1 MKPFLA
7 QGRWNRSVKKK
18 VEDVSQNDFP
28 LVVAHRGASAIAPE
42 NTLAAFSAAIDAG
55 VDGIEFDVQLARDGV
70 PVVIHD
76 TDLRR
81 TAGVA
86 GSVADLTSAQLGKT
100 DVGSWFGPQFKAETV
115 PTLEQTLHLLGD
127 FRGLIYIELKCE
139 LHNFKP
145 LAAAVG
151 DVIRASPLL
160 AQIIVKSFRL
170 AAIPELRRL
179 LPAVQTAALFE
190 PSITTILRRREYII
204 AMAREFGAT
213 QLSLHF
219 SLATPKLCALA
230 AAADLPVTVWTVDAA
245 KWLQRCQQRGVKALI
260 TNDPA
265 KLISVRNSATP

>member
-1 MKPFLA
+1 MSGL
-7 QGRWNRSVKKK
+7 
-18 VEDVSQNDFP
+18 P
-28 LVVAHRGASAIAPE
+28 LIIAHRGASAIAPE

-81 TAGVA
+81 TAGV
-86 GSVADLTSAQLGKT
+86 SERVADLTSARLGKT
-100 DVGSWFGPQFKAETV
+100 DVGSWFAPGFADESV
-115 PTLEQTLHLLGD
+115 PTLEQTLHLLDD

-145 LAAAVG
+145 LAAGVC
-151 DVIRASPLL
+151 DVIRDSTLL
-160 AQIIVKSFRL
+160 PQIVVKSFRL
-170 AAIPELRRL
+170 AAIPEVRRL
-179 LPAVQTAALFE
+179 LPGVQTAALFE
-190 PSITTILRRREYII
+190 PSIMTILRRREYII
-204 AMAREFGAT
+204 AMAREFGAH
-213 QLSLHF
+213 QISLHH

-245 KWLQRCQQRGVKALI
+245 KWLQRCRQRGIKALI

-265 KLISVRNSATP
+265 KLIAARNSATP